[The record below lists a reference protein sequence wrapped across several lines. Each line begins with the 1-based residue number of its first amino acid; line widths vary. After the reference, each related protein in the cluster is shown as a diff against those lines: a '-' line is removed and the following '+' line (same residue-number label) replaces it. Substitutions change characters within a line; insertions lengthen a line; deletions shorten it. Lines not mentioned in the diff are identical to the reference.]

1 MKITTKIKATVLFA
15 VLSVIISCAKRPE
28 FVAIDNIAILNSKN
42 DTLMVGMDYIVYNPN
57 NVRTK
62 LRQSSMEIYYRDSL
76 VGNGFL
82 KEPIALNAN
91 DTIGI
96 PVSCKISLKRLSTFY
111 PELLTSDS
119 STFELKGNGKVSF
132 MLNSF
137 SIGLDDQIH
146 LNTKEAILTQIEQN
160 LDYGKNFKLR
170 SISSDKLPSLRKTQ
184 LRLEMEAINQMPIA
198 YQIDSL
204 ELGFYLDKAKE
215 SVAHWMLE
223 EPYDQ
228 KPMGSQIIP
237 LQVTLN
243 NLDLLKQMKFSWLT
257 DQKVNFVILG
267 EAQVLIEG
275 YRFNV
280 PIEDL
285 LEISF

>member
-1 MKITTKIKATVLFA
+1 MKTITKIKTTILFA
-15 VLSVIISCAKRPE
+15 ILSVIISCAKRPE
-28 FVAIDNIAILNSKN
+28 FVAVENIAILNSKN

-76 VGNGFL
+76 VGRGFL
-82 KEPIALNAN
+82 KEQIVLSAN

-96 PVSCKISLKRLSTFY
+96 PVSCKISLKSLSTFY
-111 PELLTSDS
+111 PELLTSEA
-119 STFELKGNGKVSF
+119 STFDLKGNGKVSF

-137 SIGLDDQIH
+137 SIVLDEQID

-170 SISSDKLPSLRKTQ
+170 SISSNKLPSLRKTQ
-184 LRLEMEAINQMPIA
+184 LRLEMEAVNRMPIA

-204 ELGFYLDKAKE
+204 ELGFYLDKTKE
-215 SVAHWMLE
+215 SVAHWTLE
-223 EPYDQ
+223 KPYDQ
-228 KPMGSQIIP
+228 RPMGSQIIP

-257 DQKVNFVILG
+257 DQKVNFTILG